1 MKKTTHESRRT
12 LEIHK
17 ETIRTLSPAEL
28 PAVAGGK
35 WYSTSDGWC
44 DTTGS
49 GGNVCASLF
58 TAQTCTWYA
67 P

>member
-1 MKKTTHESRRT
+1 MKKTSNELRRA
-12 LEIHK
+12 LQINK
-17 ETIRTLSPAEL
+17 ETIRTLTPAEL
-28 PAVAGGK
+28 SGAAGGK

-58 TAQTCTWYA
+58 TAQTCTW
-67 P
+67 